1 MGRASEI
8 ERNTSETKIK
18 IKFDLDGKGGS
29 KVNTRIG
36 FFDHM
41 LTLLAKHGLFE
52 LELDAKGDTYVD
64 SHHTVEDVGIVLGQ
78 AIKEALGDKKG
89 IARYGNASVPM
100 DECLTRV
107 DLDISGRPF
116 LVFNAEFS
124 NDNIGE
130 MQSEMVQEFFRAVA
144 FNSGMTL
151 HINLVYG
158 SNDHHIAESIF
169 KAFARALD
177 MAVQID
183 PRINGVLSTKG
194 VL

>member
-78 AIKEALGDKKG
+78 AIKEAIGDKKG
-89 IARYGNASVPM
+89 IARYGSASVPM